1 VILASLDDTR
11 ALAQLIARRCLAGSL
26 LLLAGPLGAGKT
38 TLVQQ
43 LALELGSVAAV
54 SSPTYTLIHEY
65 PTPLGWLVHCDAYRL
80 PSALTLID
88 LGLDDY
94 LARSRLV
101 GAPRLLTLELS
112 KQSVVVQPALTC
124 LLVIVL
130 DVPTGLSL
138 VLHKLRRELPA
149 LTTILRDLSLS

>member
-101 GAPRLLTLELS
+101 VVEWGEELLS
-112 KQSVVVQPALTC
+112 HYPQAW
-124 LLVIVL
+124 LLR
-130 DVPTGLSL
+130 LSL
-138 VLHKLRRELPA
+138 VGETRRAELWQGD
-149 LTTILRDLSLS
+149 ILSL

>member
-1 VILASLDDTR
+1 MILASLDDTR
-11 ALAQLIARRCLAGSL
+11 ALAQLITKRCPAGSL

-43 LALELGSVAAV
+43 LALELGSVASV

-65 PTPLGWLVHCDAYRL
+65 PTPQGWLVHCDAYRL

-101 GAPRLLTLELS
+101 VVEWGEELLS
-112 KQSVVVQPALTC
+112 HYPQAW
-124 LLVIVL
+124 LLR
-130 DVPTGLSL
+130 LSL
-138 VLHKLRRELPA
+138 VGDTRQAELWQGEIR
-149 LTTILRDLSLS
+149 L